1 MPAKIK
7 PGRRRVRQG
16 EGMARGGEQLR
27 YHLSQEAARIM
38 AEEGVGDYQLAK
50 RKAALRL
57 DLPDSQR
64 LPSNREVEAA
74 LRRHLQLFHGARL
87 DERLRRLR
95 ALAHDAMRF
104 LADYAPLLTGPVLSG
119 TATAFSPIQIHVCAD
134 NPEDIALLLQTHRIP
149 YDQQDKRLRYGG
161 ERYRSVPTYV
171 FRAENATVEV
181 CVFSPAARREAPLS
195 PVDGRPMSRASLA
208 EVAALLAHPLDPL
221 FKTPPQGL
229 PDRS

>member
-1 MPAKIK
+1 MPPRAKSV
-7 PGRRRVRQG
+7 RRRDRPD
-16 EGMARGGEQLR
+16 ARPATRGDEQLR

-38 AEEGVGDYQLAK
+38 AEEGVADFQAAK

-57 DLPDSQR
+57 NLPDGQR

-95 ALAHDAMRF
+95 TLAHEAMRF

-119 TATAFSPIQIHVCAD
+119 TVTDHSPIQIHVCAD
-134 NPEDIALLLQTHRIP
+134 NPEDIALLLQAHRIP

-161 ERYRSVPTYV
+161 ERYRSVPAYA
-171 FRAENATVEV
+171 FRAEDAIVEL

-195 PVDGRPMSRASLA
+195 PVDGQPMPRAGLA
-208 EVAALLAHPLDPL
+208 EVAALLAHP
-221 FKTPPQGL
+221 
-229 PDRS
+229 